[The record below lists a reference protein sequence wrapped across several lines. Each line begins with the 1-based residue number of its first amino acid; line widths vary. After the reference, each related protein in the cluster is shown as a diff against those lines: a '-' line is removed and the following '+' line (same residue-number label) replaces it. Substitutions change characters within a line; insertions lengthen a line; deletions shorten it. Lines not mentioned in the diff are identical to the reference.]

1 MINVSSAFKD
11 QLKAGK
17 RNFLSYINATLS
29 DGTVLEIDNSKIM
42 QNGLTIEDAVSSS
55 GTFQIGSA
63 IINKATIVLN
73 NMYDEYTSIDFKNAE
88 VYVSVGLE
96 LPDGTVERVN
106 KGVYTVTSAR
116 GQNSSVLTLECLDNM
131 HKFDRDYS
139 DSNLT
144 YPATIKQ
151 IIQDACD
158 VCGVVLFT
166 TTFDGDDYVIE
177 KEPDKNGLTFR
188 AVLMY
193 AVQIIAKWAK
203 CDTDGRLVIGWYDT
217 TTITTEKTLV
227 AKNGNVIVA
236 KDGKTIKIKVPA
248 SNDDFLSG
256 SIMNEMLRID
266 GYFSDDIALNR
277 SVITG
282 VQVFETKN
290 NVQIPYLYGDK
301 GYVVTISENKLIAQG
316 KERKIAKMIGDR
328 VIGTSFH
335 RMSVTSLSDPTIESG
350 DRAYVITPKGKVYF
364 THINNTIFSI
374 GNSQTF
380 SCEGEEPAI
389 SENGRI
395 DGNTQILVGTG
406 NKAAEKINSFQ
417 MAVELMTSIISN
429 SLGMFT
435 TQVQTENGGYI
446 IYQHNKPLLEESDI
460 IWMKTEQGFMVSTD
474 GGETWNAGIDA
485 DGNAV
490 VNVLSAVGI
499 NFDWARGGTLTL
511 GGVLNGNGKLVILDN
526 SGAQVGYI
534 DNTGVNFQKGTF
546 SGTVSAA
553 MIEGSGILGG
563 QIVSARNNDWQY
575 DQKIV
580 IEESKMEFYM
590 PGYSYYLEEDLYY
603 AGALY
608 PSNNSNN
615 AWKDDTLL
623 EEELPVMRLEAEYG
637 YELHVSD
644 TLIFSSVLNPQTEDA
659 SKLNSIDTYFHDFV
673 WFNDSAFVE
682 RDFEV
687 EGTKS
692 RVVKGTADGDILLYC
707 QESAT
712 PYFTDI
718 GTGIINDNGEC
729 VVAID
734 SIFSET
740 INANAEYCVFLQ
752 KEGQG
757 DLWVDEKDFAYFTV
771 QGTPGLKFSWELK
784 AVQKDFEAYRLED
797 RNLKTNV
804 KDSDASIELNKM
816 LEQEEITYADFE
828 SISDY

>member
-1 MINVSSAFKD
+1 MINVSSAFKN
-11 QLKAGK
+11 QLKSGK
-17 RNFLSYINATLS
+17 RNFLSYINVTLS
-29 DGTVLEIDNSKIM
+29 DGNVLEIDNSKIM
-42 QNGLTIEDAVSSS
+42 QNGLKIEDAVSSS

-63 IINKATIVLN
+63 IINKATITLN
-73 NMYDEYTSIDFKNAE
+73 NMYDEYTGVDFEGAN
-88 VYVSVGLE
+88 VVVNVGLE
-96 LPDGTVERVN
+96 LPDGTIESVK
-106 KGVYTVTSAR
+106 KGVYTVTSAKGR
-116 GQNSSVLTLECLDNM
+116 NSSVVTLECLDNM
-131 HKFDRDYS
+131 YKFDKDYS
-139 DSNLT
+139 ESKLT

-151 IIQDACD
+151 IVQDACD
-158 VCGVVLFT
+158 NCGVVLFT
-166 TTFDGDDYVIE
+166 TTFDGEDYVIE

-203 CDTDGRLVIGWYDT
+203 CDTNGRLVIGWYDNSI
-217 TTITTEKTLV
+217 ITTEKTLV
-227 AKNGNVIVA
+227 AKNGNVIA
-236 KDGKTIKIKVPA
+236 SKDGEIIKVKVPA
-248 SNDDFLSG
+248 SNDDYLSG
-256 SIMNEMLRID
+256 DIINDMLRIES
-266 GYFSDDIALNR
+266 YFSDDIALNH

-282 VQVFETKN
+282 VQVYETVN
-290 NVQIPYLYGDK
+290 DVQIPYLYGSK

-316 KERKIAKMIGDR
+316 KEREIAKMIGDR
-328 VIGTSFH
+328 VIGTRFH
-335 RMSVTSLSDPTIESG
+335 RMSVTTLSDPTIESG
-350 DRAYVITPKGKVYF
+350 DRAYLITAKNKVYY
-364 THINNTIFSI
+364 TYINNTIFTI
-374 GNSQTF
+374 GNSQMF
-380 SCEGEEPAI
+380 ACEGEEPAAA
-389 SENGRI
+389 ENGRL
-395 DGNTQILVGTG
+395 DVNTQILVGSG
-406 NKAAEKINSFQ
+406 NKAAKKLNNYK
-417 MAVELMTSIISN
+417 MAVDLMTSIISN

-446 IYQHNKPLLEESDI
+446 ICQHNKPLLEESDI

-511 GGVLNGNGKLVILDN
+511 GGVLNGNGKLIILDN
-526 SGAQVGYI
+526 SGSQVGYI

-608 PSNNSNN
+608 PSNNTNN
-615 AWKDDTLL
+615 AWEDGTVLT
-623 EEELPVMRLEAEYG
+623 EELPVMRMETEYG
-637 YELHVSD
+637 YELHVAD
-644 TLIFSSVLNPQTEDA
+644 TLILSSLFDPRYDEKTILT
-659 SKLNSIDTYFHDFV
+659 SFHELV
-673 WFNDSAFVE
+673 T
-682 RDFEV
+682 FEGGILTGELEV
-687 EGTKS
+687 DGTKS
-692 RVVKGTADGDILLYC
+692 RLVKGTEFGDILMYC

-718 GTGIINDNGEC
+718 GTGVINDDGEC

-740 INANAEYCVFLQ
+740 INANVEYCVFLQ

-757 DLWVDEKDFAYFTV
+757 DLWVAEKDFAYFTV

-784 AVQKDFEAYRLED
+784 AVQNGYEAYRMED
-797 RNLKTNV
+797 KTLKVNAP
-804 KDSDASIELNKM
+804 DSDAGKLLDNIF
-816 LEQEEITYADFE
+816 EQEEITDADFE